1 MRLSP
6 KEEKFINYY
15 FESGNG
21 TQSYLKAY
29 GDTTVGNA
37 AVQASQLLRKPKIIA
52 ALDSLMDHAT
62 RDSIADAIEVME
74 YYTAVLRGDI
84 KETVL
89 LAGSQL
95 VEREPL
101 IAERTRA
108 AEQLSKRFGLD
119 QSSFAKS
126 LEIRKLDLMMKQV
139 ELAISKEQGDEAALE
154 KLDAIMDKIDGEL
167 SERKD
172 SV

>member
-1 MRLSP
+1 MKLNP
-6 KEEKFINYY
+6 NEEKFVVNY

-29 GDTTVGNA
+29 GETTVGNA
-37 AVQASQLLRKPKIIA
+37 AVQASALLRKPKIMA
-52 ALDSLMDHAT
+52 ALDTMMENQS
-62 RDSIADAIEVME
+62 RDTIADAVEVME
-74 YYTAVLRGDI
+74 YYTAVMRGEL

-89 LAGSQL
+89 LKGSQL

-119 QSSFAKS
+119 QSSLAKS
-126 LEIRKLDLMMKQV
+126 LEVRKLELMAKQV
-139 ELAISKEQGDEAALE
+139 ELAIAREQGDEAALE
-154 KLDAIMDKIDGEL
+154 KLDAILDKIGSEL
-167 SERKD
+167 NG
-172 SV
+172 V